1 LGGLRVV
8 NQYERGVIL
17 TFGKYSK
24 TLEPGLRWILII
36 VQRMIKVDM
45 RITTVDIPRQEAI
58 TKDLGTGDKNIELVC
73 DDVRFDASYSSGTLF
88 ISNGDTPIFGMDLKI
103 FEERSHRN
111 IKIRDLSGAN
121 WPETGLGQAGTFSG
135 SLGNE
140 LDSAT
145 KVILVPILIG
155 NTKAGEKTHTCD
167 GDRHGYEIIV

>member
-1 LGGLRVV
+1 MHLKIMNKRRCDKTIFHSMKNKGVSPVIATVLLVSMVV
-8 NQYERGVIL
+8 VTG
-17 TFGKYSK
+17 
-24 TLEPGLRWILII
+24 LII
-36 VQRMIKVDM
+36 FVWFKGM
-45 RITTVDIPRQEAI
+45 TQEAI